1 MGKITELPKHT
12 KIVCSK
18 CESHR
23 ANTTIGHKLGS
34 REKEKECVLEGRWGW
49 SQRNELNRMTLFSHN
64 HPEHVHVTLCQ

>member
-23 ANTTIGHKLGS
+23 ANTTIRHKLGS

-49 SQRNELNRMTLFSHN
+49 SQEMNSIG
-64 HPEHVHVTLCQ
+64 